1 MVPTPTWQP
10 RRFIRQESEPFDT
23 STGTALWKTDAT
35 FGFVKA
41 LGNGEG
47 EHTLACEFVAS
58 SLAAWFG
65 LPVPDFALLTLP
77 EELCYPLPRGAVTKP
92 GPTFVSRKVTGR
104 TWGGSAEELTDL
116 VNLEAVTWLVVFDT
130 WVRNR
135 DRYLIPNASAE
146 PRANY
151 ENVFLAE
158 ADEPNRYRLYAID
171 HTHCFDDVSEFTRRL
186 ADTGRVRDDRT
197 FGLFPAFGPR
207 IRPAS
212 LHDCR
217 AKLLTLQT
225 AEVEAIID
233 LIPSEW
239 QVNAK
244 QRADLADLILHRASY
259 IADRIEQGWRPV
271 NPPAPEPQP

>member
-23 STGTALWKTDAT
+23 STGTAVWKTDAT

-41 LGNGEG
+41 LGNRAG
-47 EHTLACEFVAS
+47 EHAMASEFVAS

-65 LPVPDFALLTLP
+65 LIVPDFALLTLP
-77 EELCYPLPRGAVTKP
+77 EELCYPLPRGAKTKP
-92 GPTFVSRKVTGR
+92 GPAFASRKIVGR
-104 TWGGSAEELTDL
+104 TWGGSAEELTEV
-116 VNLEAVTWLVVFDT
+116 VNPEAVTWLVVFDT

-135 DRYLIPNASAE
+135 DRYPPNILT
-146 PRANY
+146 RKANY
-151 ENVFLAE
+151 ANVFLADTE
-158 ADEPNRYRLYAID
+158 SVNGVRLCAID
-171 HTHCFDDVSEFTRRL
+171 HTHCFDDEEEFTRRV
-186 ADTGRVRDDRT
+186 ADTGRIRDDRT

-217 AKLLTLQT
+217 AKLLTLQRQ
-225 AEVEAIID
+225 EVEAIIN

-239 QVNAK
+239 QVNTW
-244 QRADLADLILHRASY
+244 QRANLADLILQRASY
-259 IADRIEQGWRPV
+259 VADRIENGWRPE
-271 NPPAPEPQP
+271 NPPAPEHQP